1 MTIPHKHECNCQR
14 AEFKEWLPHIA
25 RDFLWFDIQ
34 DVGSY
39 EGSVYGVALYKN
51 KIAIYEDMYGSC
63 PGCGAWGEGGL
74 GEPQSQDEVIELSKM
89 FDTVGSALHY
99 INNKMCKFDEPDI
112 NDMTKA
118 IHEVDDY
125 RNMGNESRRI

>member
-1 MTIPHKHECNCQR
+1 MTIQYKHECNCQR

-51 KIAIYEDMYGSC
+51 KIVIYEDMYGSC
-63 PGCGAWGEGGL
+63 SGCGAWGEGDG

-89 FDTVGSALHY
+89 FDTVGSALDY
-99 INNKMCKFDEPDI
+99 INNEMSKYDEPDI

-118 IHEVDDY
+118 IHEADDY
-125 RNMGNESRRI
+125 RNNVS